1 MAQRKTGSLQIPC
14 VATAVIT
21 PSSIKNDW
29 ATVAKLLT
37 IPDDALLIGGHIHVI
52 TAFDDSSTLTVDL
65 GHAGDPNLY
74 TTAPVDLK
82 TAAET
87 ALAAAGV
94 DGVMYGQPSEVQAT
108 FAAAGADATIGKAVV
123 YLQYLRPDSAHG
135 VG

>member
-1 MAQRKTGSLQIPC
+1 

-29 ATVAKLLT
+29 DSVAKLLT
-37 IPDDALLIGGHIHVI
+37 IPDDALVIGGHLHVI
-52 TAFDDSSTLTVDL
+52 EAFDDSGTLTVDL
-65 GHAGDPNLY
+65 GHAVDPNLY

-82 TAAET
+82 TAAVT

-94 DGVMYGQPSEVQAT
+94 NGVQYGQPSEVQAT
-108 FAAAGADATIGKAVV
+108 FAAVGKDSQVGKAVA
-123 YLQYLRPDSAHG
+123 YIQYVRPDSAHG